1 MLVLLQHNCILTQ
14 KTDWMLEQHQYTN
27 LTNKKLPSNFCVLFQ
42 FHPSKQKIIFGAQCW
57 DLIIPSWRT
66 FCITNLWIC
75 YLLQTGWWDKKEF
88 GVPISNWRCMMF
100 IIERWRLI
108 RTSAWMH
115 HRRNTSSA
123 RRKRSPTSSM
133 GMWTCRV
140 KSKKCTYRICKL
152 WVKAYLP
159 LQYLMAT
166 IVII

>member
-1 MLVLLQHNCILTQ
+1 
-14 KTDWMLEQHQYTN
+14 
-27 LTNKKLPSNFCVLFQ
+27 
-42 FHPSKQKIIFGAQCW
+42 
-57 DLIIPSWRT
+57 LIIPSWRT

-108 RTSAWMH
+108 RNSAWMH

-133 GMWTCRV
+133 GM
-140 KSKKCTYRICKL
+140 
-152 WVKAYLP
+152 
-159 LQYLMAT
+159 
-166 IVII
+166 